1 MALSGPESTVLSP
14 SLGTGIA
21 SATGIVSATGLRA
34 RIGLL
39 VILSCISFNI
49 LLVLALQPVLSTI
62 AAYFDGGT
70 HGALIAQL
78 LETMS
83 GIGIMVGGPIA
94 GWIAERRIGR
104 RNLLL
109 AALALYGLSGS
120 ACMFLDNASA
130 LLTLRLLQGLGSAGI
145 AVSTYSLVSE
155 RFQGA
160 ARSRVIGYQGA
171 FVSGMGIV
179 SLPVAGLIADSYGWH
194 APFALYL
201 SALVMLAVAI
211 VTVPNSPAVSQQAAK
226 QEDGGSLIAMW
237 PLYALIVPIY
247 LLANMVNLHIS
258 FVLAGDGIH
267 RPSLQSYIMLASSI
281 LYMVGGLFYGRMVV
295 RLGARRMLAA
305 ILALMAAS
313 GLAVGLSHGIV
324 MTAIGVGLSGFS
336 GGFLIPLI
344 TNLVLNM
351 APAGARSRALGFMY
365 TAMYIGNFLNPLIMT
380 PAREAIGNHQVFLTV
395 GLLLAV
401 AAAAQALVKR
411 SIISD

>member
-1 MALSGPESTVLSP
+1 MAISESENTVLS
-14 SLGTGIA
+14 
-21 SATGIVSATGLRA
+21 SATGSGIASATGLRA

-49 LLVLALQPVLSTI
+49 LLVLALQPALSTI
-62 AAYFDGGT
+62 GDYFGGGT

-120 ACMFLDNASA
+120 ACMFVDSA
-130 LLTLRLLQGLGSAGI
+130 PVLLTLRLLQGLGSAGI

-179 SLPVAGLIADSYGWH
+179 SLPVAGVVASNYGWH
-194 APFALYL
+194 AAFALYL
-201 SALVMLAVAI
+201 SALVVLVIAI
-211 VTVPNSPAVSQQAAK
+211 FTVPNSPAAPQQAVKEA
-226 QEDGGSLIAMW
+226 GGSLAAMW

-281 LYMVGGLFYGRMVV
+281 LYMVGGIFYGRIFV

-336 GGFLIPLI
+336 GGFLVPLI
-344 TNLVLNM
+344 TNLVLNK
-351 APAGARSRALGFMY
+351 APPEARSRALGFMY

-380 PAREAIGNHQVFLTV
+380 PARQAIGNHQVFLTV
-395 GLLLAV
+395 GVLLAV

-411 SIISD
+411 PIVAD

>member
-1 MALSGPESTVLSP
+1 MISSP
-14 SLGTGIA
+14 SLGGGIA
-21 SATGIVSATGLRA
+21 PATGLRA

-39 VILSCISFNI
+39 VILSSISFNI
-49 LLVLALQPVLSTI
+49 LLVLALQPALSTI
-62 AAYFDGGT
+62 AEYFGGGT
-70 HGALIAQL
+70 HGQLIAQQ
-78 LETMS
+78 LETFS

-120 ACMFLDNASA
+120 ACMFIDSA
-130 LLTLRLLQGLGSAGI
+130 PVLLTLRLLQGLGSAGI

-171 FVSGMGIV
+171 FVSGMGII
-179 SLPVAGLIADSYGWH
+179 SLPVAGVIANNYGWH
-194 APFALYL
+194 ASFSLYL
-201 SALVMLAVAI
+201 SALVVLVIAI
-211 VTVPNSPAVSQQAAK
+211 VTIPNSRPAASQVAKTEGGVSLA
-226 QEDGGSLIAMW
+226 AMW

-267 RPSLQSYIMLASSI
+267 QPSLQSYIMLASSI
-281 LYMVGGLFYGRMVV
+281 LYMAGGIFYGRVFV

-313 GLAVGLSHGIV
+313 ELAIGLSSGIA
-324 MTAIGVGLSGFS
+324 MTAVGVGLSGFS

-344 TNLVLNM
+344 TNLVVNK
-351 APAGARSRALGFMY
+351 APPEARSRALGFMY

-380 PAREAIGNHQVFLTV
+380 PARQEIGNHQVFLTV
-395 GLLLAV
+395 GVLLAI
-401 AAAAQALVKR
+401 AAVAQALVKR
-411 SIISD
+411 PIVSD